1 MPKPKPQEMKVD
13 PASTDPSEMHHPDA
27 PPQTPAKRSLR
38 PGAKGQAEPRARKR
52 VVARQRGPR

>member
-1 MPKPKPQEMKVD
+1 MPKPKPEGTKVD
-13 PASTDPSEMHHPDA
+13 PASIDSSEMHHPDA
-27 PPQTPAKRSLR
+27 APHTPTKRSPR